1 MKKELNIA
9 AILKDKPKGTK
20 LYSTPFGDCT
30 FDNVANDD
38 NIRFTERSDA
48 FYTDG
53 YGKYSP
59 NGECLVFPSKQ
70 MQDWSKF
77 AWKKGDVLADEER
90 FVIFKGFENDDYTEF
105 FAPFEY
111 NNNTFRQDLGL
122 ITNEFRKAND
132 DIAQEVIKR
141 IEEHYGG
148 KLNLETLE
156 IEKPKQ
162 EFKDG
167 DIITIEDTEY
177 KAIII
182 YKSNGDCMFRSYAV
196 IDNAYKKLG
205 IGKTVN
211 ALGRCTRLATNSEKQ
226 QLFSALAKE
235 GKAWDAEKKQI
246 VDLKPKVEFKP
257 FDKVLVRNTDT
268 EEWFPGF
275 FEKFDITWN
284 YPYHIMNRRS
294 MTDFAFKQ
302 CIPYNEETKHLLGT
316 TDEWKGGK

>member
-1 MKKELNIA
+1 MKKELNIS

-38 NIRFTERSDA
+38 NIRFTERGDA

-59 NGECLVFPSKQ
+59 NGECLVFPSKL

-132 DIAQEVIKR
+132 DIAQEVIKK

-156 IEKPKQ
+156 IEQPK
-162 EFKDG
+162 
-167 DIITIEDTEY
+167 
-177 KAIII
+177 
-182 YKSNGDCMFRSYAV
+182 KSAFE
-196 IDNAYKKLG
+196 
-205 IGKTVN
+205 IGKLYVFNEEDEDGNVTVIGKLIGKN
-211 ALGRCTRLATNSEKQ
+211 ESKDTLTFGNQYEIETEKFVTDQAFDLRISVHEELREATEGEYCTFQEACTL
-226 QLFSALAKE
+226 
-235 GKAWDAEKKQI
+235 WEKKAKGQP
-246 VDLKPKVEFKP
+246 DFKP
-257 FDKVLVRNTDT
+257 FDKVPVRDSDT
-268 EEWFPGF
+268 EEWEPAIFLRMSKEEEKKELPYQVFSLYHGF
-275 FEKFDITWN
+275 SYETAQCN
-284 YPYHIMNRRS
+284 PYEGNEHL
-294 MTDFAFKQ
+294 AFTSD
-302 CIPYNEETKHLLGT
+302 PF
-316 TDEWKGGK
+316 